1 MKITAMKNFSGRKLL
16 AICLVS
22 TSLIGCS
29 KSAEQTK
36 TDNSAANSSESS
48 TLVSVTQANGANEVT
63 MMVGSDITFPPFEY
77 MENNQPKGFD
87 IDIMDAILAEN
98 GTKPNYIDTRFSNL
112 IPGLDGKKFDAI
124 ISGLYITP
132 ERLQKV
138 DMIPY
143 FKTYEALLVRTEGD
157 FKPKT
162 RDELC
167 GKSVATQ
174 KGAIYPLQIQQFSK
188 ESCESKGKPAI
199 TIKEF
204 ETSPQAIQA
213 LLSSAVDAQYDD
225 VGVAKEAVKK
235 LNNRVMISST
245 DKFIPI
251 LGGIAVRKGDTE
263 TYNKINEGLSKIK
276 ASGKYDQLMKQYDLV
291 APTDEESKAATSK
304 S

>member
-1 MKITAMKNFSGRKLL
+1 MKNDITKKFKVLSIIS
-16 AICLVS
+16 ICLTS
-22 TSLIGCS
+22 TLLVGCS
-29 KSAEQTK
+29 QPSEQKNHT
-36 TDNSAANSSESS
+36 AASSSS
-48 TLVSVTQANGANEVT
+48 TTKAEPSNNPNAGTVI
-63 MMVGSDITFPPFEY
+63 VGSDITFPPFEY

-87 IDIMDAILAEN
+87 IEIMDAILAEN
-98 GTKPNYIDTRFSNL
+98 GSKANYVDTRFSNL
-112 IPGLDGKKFDAI
+112 IPGLDGKKFDVI

-143 FKTYEALLVRTEGD
+143 FKTYEALLVRTDGD

-263 TYNKINEGLSKIK
+263 TYNKINEGLSKVK
-276 ASGKYDQLMKQYDLV
+276 ASGKYDQLMKHYDLV
-291 APTDEESKAATSK
+291 APTDEESKAAIS
-304 S
+304 

>member
-1 MKITAMKNFSGRKLL
+1 MKKGMTKRLTVPSIIF
-16 AICLVS
+16 ICLTTTLLV
-22 TSLIGCS
+22 GCS
-29 KSAEQTK
+29 QPSEQKNNT
-36 TDNSAANSSESS
+36 AASSSS
-48 TLVSVTQANGANEVT
+48 TTTTEPSNNSNTSTVT
-63 MMVGSDITFPPFEY
+63 VGSDITFPPFEY

-87 IDIMDAILAEN
+87 IEIMDAILTEN
-98 GTKPNYIDTRFSNL
+98 GSKANYVDTRFSNL
-112 IPGLDGKKFDAI
+112 IPGLDGKKFDVL

-138 DMIPY
+138 NMIPY
-143 FKTYEALLVRTEGD
+143 FKTYEALLVRSD
-157 FKPKT
+157 SNFKPKT

-188 ESCESKGKPAI
+188 ESCEAKGKPAI
-199 TIKEF
+199 IIKEF

-235 LNNRVMISST
+235 LNNRVVISST

-251 LGGIAVRKGDTE
+251 LGGIAVRKGDIA
-263 TYNKINEGLSKIK
+263 TYNKINEGLNKIK
-276 ASGKYDQLMKQYDLV
+276 ASGKYDQLIKQYDLV
-291 APTDEESKAATSK
+291 APTDEESKSATSE